1 MAGSRDVVGKKKNHQ
16 IVCTA
21 KVGKVIEYESSICKT
36 SSDTTIQ
43 KSKKVN
49 LPASAVL
56 VIRLV
61 PYYVLPVFHEGDS
74 HYIPSRNHEQIS

>member
-1 MAGSRDVVGKKKNHQ
+1 MVGEKKNHR

-21 KVGKVIEYESSICKT
+21 KVGKVIEYESSICNT

-56 VIRLV
+56 VLINMPCQDGL
-61 PYYVLPVFHEGDS
+61 G
-74 HYIPSRNHEQIS
+74 

>member
-1 MAGSRDVVGKKKNHQ
+1 MAGSRDVVGEKKYHE
-16 IVCTA
+16 IVCTV
-21 KVGKVIEYESSICKT
+21 KVGKVIEYESSICNT

-56 VIRLV
+56 VLIDLFI
-61 PYYVLPVFHEGDS
+61 YSDHI
-74 HYIPSRNHEQIS
+74 IPNAVQSSCLFN